1 MDFVNYLEVFEP
13 HIYEDEFI
21 KLPYRLFKPKI
32 KEGEVYPLV
41 VFLHGARERGNDNEK
56 QITANEGATTWA
68 NEEFQNKHP
77 CFVLA
82 PQCPENS
89 YWGSSFRV
97 YHDMNQLGPNSLI
110 ATVGLVI
117 DELVGKFPIDK
128 DRIYVTGLSMGG
140 FGTIALL
147 TLCPDKFAAGV
158 VVCGGGNPKKLDKIK
173 HIPFWFFHAED
184 DDVVPVEY
192 SRTLVKKLNELG
204 AEVNYTEYPKGYM
217 QSIGLFPHA
226 SWVPAYR
233 DEEMKEWLFSKKRK
247 APC

>member
-1 MDFVNYLEVFEP
+1 
-13 HIYEDEFI
+13 
-21 KLPYRLFKPKI
+21 
-32 KEGEVYPLV
+32 
-41 VFLHGARERGNDNEK
+41 
-56 QITANEGATTWA
+56 
-68 NEEFQNKHP
+68 
-77 CFVLA
+77 
-82 PQCPENS
+82 
-89 YWGSSFRV
+89 
-97 YHDMNQLGPNSLI
+97 
-110 ATVGLVI
+110 
-117 DELVGKFPIDK
+117 
-128 DRIYVTGLSMGG
+128 MGG